1 MKKIV
6 EYDSKMNELSFGKF
20 KEKELDIFFS
30 ICYKMKNEKSSEV
43 VLSFQ
48 ELKALSKYTDRN
60 LERFVKDLRA
70 VYKKLL
76 NITMEIE
83 NEKYIE
89 GFTLFTSYQVRKNER
104 EISIKINEDYR
115 YVLHDIG
122 KFTKF
127 DLIEFVGLKSSYAK
141 NMFKILKQFDKE
153 NKDNWYQIDL
163 DRFKELLGVPNSYK
177 MTHIT
182 SFVLTPIKEQLTP
195 YFRGLKIEKI
205 KKGVKVIALK
215 FTWNNRREKKEENS
229 IPIKIKTSLGEKELQ
244 KHEENL
250 KNSIEI
256 IAPDP
261 VVKLIKITK
270 KDYEDLY
277 RNYLE
282 ELGEEHNQFIR
293 KSFDFIN
300 KTKYEITEDNKQ
312 DYIQIKIYTI
322 EDIDESLLVS
332 KTGKKLVGN
341 ARNIK
346 AQKLLD
352 ELNKNGS
359 V

>member
-30 ICYKMKNEKSSEV
+30 ICYKMRYEKSSDV

-48 ELKALSKYTDRN
+48 ELKELSKYTDRN
-60 LERFVKDLRA
+60 LDRFVKDLRA

-127 DLIEFVGLKSSYAK
+127 DLIEFVSLKSSYAK
-141 NMFKILKQFDKE
+141 NMFKLLKQFDKE

-163 DRFKELLGVPNSYK
+163 ERFKELLGVPNSYK
-177 MTHIT
+177 MTHLT
-182 SFVLTPIKEQLTP
+182 SFVLAPIQEQLTP

-215 FTWNNRREKKEENS
+215 FSWNNRRENKEVNS
-229 IPIKIKTSLGEKELQ
+229 ISIKTSLGEKDLQ
-244 KHEENL
+244 RHEKKL
-250 KNSIEI
+250 KDEIEI
-256 IAPDP
+256 ITPDP
-261 VVKLIKITK
+261 VIELVNITK
-270 KDYEDLY
+270 KDYENLY
-277 RNYLE
+277 KKYLE
-282 ELGEEHNQFIR
+282 QLGEKHNHFIR
-293 KSFDFIN
+293 KTFEFIN
-300 KTKYEITEDNKQ
+300 KAKYKIIEDDKQ
-312 DYIQIKIYTI
+312 EYIQTKIYTI